1 MKLIKIF
8 ASLFSILALF
18 ALTACSGNDSQANA
32 QAAEADNA
40 SNSLAATEYNN
51 AFNFATQKLDGSALA
66 LEHYKGKVVIV
77 DLWDTWCP
85 PCRREIP
92 HFIDLYSEYQDQGF
106 VMIGLAFGQEGQKA
120 VEEFVQE
127 YGINYVNGYVN
138 QDVIDK
144 FGQPRGIPTTYVID
158 QNGNVYKKYVG
169 YNDKS
174 VFEADIKALLN
185 I

>member
-8 ASLFSILALF
+8 ASLFVVLALF
-18 ALTACSGNDSQANA
+18 TLTACSGNNSEANA
-32 QAAEADNA
+32 QAAE
-40 SNSLAATEYNN
+40 TENTTTAVSTSEYSDKYN
-51 AFNFATQKLDGSALA
+51 FTTQKLDGSALT
-66 LEHYKGKVVIV
+66 LQDYKGKVVIV

-85 PCRREIP
+85 PCRKEIP
-92 HFIDLYSEYQDQGF
+92 HFIELYTEYKDQGF

-120 VEEFVQE
+120 VEEFIQE
-127 YGINYVNGYVN
+127 YGVNYINGYVN

-158 QNGNVYKKYVG
+158 QNGNVHNKYVG
-169 YNDKS
+169 YRDKS
-174 VFEADIKALLN
+174 VFEADIQALLG

>member
-8 ASLFSILALF
+8 ASLFVILALF
-18 ALTACSGNDSQANA
+18 ALTACSGNNSEANA
-32 QAAEADNA
+32 QAAQVQEAS
-40 SNSLAATEYNN
+40 SNVAANEYSTTY
-51 AFNFATQKLDGSALA
+51 NFTTQKLDGSALA
-66 LEHYKGKVVIV
+66 LDDYRGKVVIV

-85 PCRREIP
+85 PCRKEIP
-92 HFIDLYSEYQDQGF
+92 HFIELYSEYKDQGF

-127 YGINYVNGYVN
+127 YGINYINGYVN

-158 QNGNVYKKYVG
+158 QNGNVHNKYVG
-169 YNDKS
+169 YRDKS
-174 VFEADIKALLN
+174 VFEADIQALLG